1 MGDMTDFSR
10 HELAHVARRYYV
22 DSASKV
28 EIGEELGVSRFKVA
42 RMLEQ
47 ALESGIVTI
56 TIDDAGVVDPT
67 LSARLRSHLGLDEC
81 LVVQGRDTVSEL
93 REDVGA
99 AAAELLTRSLR
110 PGNTL
115 GFAWGRTLTAMTERL
130 TALPPVTVVQLTGAV
145 GSDLSDS
152 PVEVIRRVSLRAGGD
167 AHAIFAPLVVEDAA
181 TAATLRRQPDIARA
195 LSLFDRVDVAVVAI
209 GSWDPPISQLREVL
223 GRDERDDL
231 TARGVRAEIA
241 GILLTAEGD
250 LVPDFAER
258 CLSISARQLARVPKV
273 IAVAAEHEK
282 AAAVHAVTRSGLV
295 SALVTEQRC
304 AEALLDLPPVARGVG
319 R

>member
-1 MGDMTDFSR
+1 
-10 HELAHVARRYYV
+10 
-22 DSASKV
+22 
-28 EIGEELGVSRFKVA
+28 
-42 RMLEQ
+42 
-47 ALESGIVTI
+47 
-56 TIDDAGVVDPT
+56 
-67 LSARLRSHLGLDEC
+67 
-81 LVVQGRDTVSEL
+81 
-93 REDVGA
+93 
-99 AAAELLTRSLR
+99 
-110 PGNTL
+110 
-115 GFAWGRTLTAMTERL
+115 MTERL
-130 TALPPVTVVQLTGAV
+130 TALPPVTVVQLPGAV

-152 PVEVIRRVSLRAGGD
+152 PVEVIRRVSLRSGGD

-223 GRDERDDL
+223 GRDERDDP
-231 TARGVRAEIA
+231 THGVRAEIA

-258 CLSISARQLARVPKV
+258 CLSISARQLARVPQV

-304 AEALLDLPPVARGVG
+304 AEALLELPPVTRGAG